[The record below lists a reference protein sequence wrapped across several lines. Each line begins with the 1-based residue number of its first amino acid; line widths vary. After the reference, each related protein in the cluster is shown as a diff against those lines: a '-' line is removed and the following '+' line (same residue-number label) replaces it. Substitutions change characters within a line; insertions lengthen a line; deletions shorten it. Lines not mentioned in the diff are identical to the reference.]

1 MQQLAETECTIFLIT
16 QSKCNLPAG
25 RQVRVKII
33 KIRGKWYN
41 SQCKKPLISQR
52 LQDISE
58 LFCYHLST
66 SSVLSAGAGAGVVLA
81 LALVLALTGDPLPL
95 PSEDAFKEE
104 ALTSSPSV
112 STWS

>member
-66 SSVLSAGAGAGVVLA
+66 SSVLSAGAGVVLA
-81 LALVLALTGDPLPL
+81 VVLELTGEPLPF
-95 PSEDAFKEE
+95 PSEGEVKEDVF
-104 ALTSSPSV
+104 TSSLSD

>member
-52 LQDISE
+52 LQDISK

-66 SSVLSAGAGAGVVLA
+66 SSVLSAGAGVVLGLA
-81 LALVLALTGDPLPL
+81 LALELTGDPLPF
-95 PSEDAFKEE
+95 PSEGEVKEDVF
-104 ALTSSPSV
+104 TSSPSD